1 MNSLNKKAW
10 IALLILALVMG
21 LLLFV
26 PAGTIHYWQAWTYL
40 AVYFGSAVLIT
51 LYLMKK
57 DPALL
62 ARRMRGGPGAEKE
75 KTQKIIMVFVSILFI
90 ALPVVTGFDHRLGWS
105 RVPALIVLAA
115 DILIAAGFYIVFLVY
130 RENPF
135 TAATIQVEK
144 DQKIISTGLYAIVRH
159 PMYSG
164 ALLTLLATPP
174 ALGSWWGLLVFIP
187 MLPLLFWRMFDEEKF
202 LSKNLPGYTEYCER
216 VRSRLI
222 PGIF

>member
-10 IALLILALVMG
+10 LGLFFLALVMG
-21 LLLFV
+21 FLLFV
-26 PAGTIHYWQAWTYL
+26 PAGTIKYWQAWTFL
-40 AVYFGSAVLIT
+40 AVYFSSALLIT

-75 KTQKIIMVFVSILFI
+75 ATQKIIMVFVSIAFI
-90 ALPVVTGFDHRLGWS
+90 ALHV
-105 RVPALIVLAA
+105 VPALDHRFGWSSVPTLVVLAA
-115 DILIAAGFYIVFLVY
+115 DILVAIGFYIIFLVY

-135 TAATIQVEK
+135 TAAIIQVEK
-144 DQKIISTGLYAIVRH
+144 EQKVIATGPYAIVRH

-164 ALLTLLATPP
+164 ALLMLLATPP

-187 MLPLLFWRMFDEEKF
+187 MLPLLFWRMYDEEKF
-202 LSKNLPGYTEYCER
+202 LSKNLPGYMEYIKK